1 MYFHSTKLWQK
12 VFHWVISSSI
22 NLLFIKS
29 VYILLRSTYIM
40 NIVISSVIWSEQEWK
55 LQNLVFMYHHF
66 YWNDCSPNECIDF
79 YHIQSDETIECDNVS
94 SNVKSIKWWKKSS
107 QAQKK
112 SKYYQNAD
120 WNHCHVSYMSHW
132 KGIITYLPKYTFNQS
147 LFRKNRF
154 EIYFFSGKTLQN
166 LRYL

>member
-1 MYFHSTKLWQK
+1 
-12 VFHWVISSSI
+12 
-22 NLLFIKS
+22 
-29 VYILLRSTYIM
+29 M

-132 KGIITYLPKYTFNQS
+132 KGIITYLPKYTFNQ
-147 LFRKNRF
+147 
-154 EIYFFSGKTLQN
+154 Y
-166 LRYL
+166 YLINCIFLCCVIKLCRIIGSID

>member
-1 MYFHSTKLWQK
+1 
-12 VFHWVISSSI
+12 
-22 NLLFIKS
+22 
-29 VYILLRSTYIM
+29 M
-40 NIVISSVIWSEQEWK
+40 NIVISLVIWSEQEWK

-132 KGIITYLPKYTFNQS
+132 KGIITYQSTLLINTTVLPPNSRF
-147 LFRKNRF
+147 LGPGIFREL
-154 EIYFFSGKTLQN
+154 EIRELEIHGFIRKVLLIHCFF
-166 LRYL
+166 

>member
-1 MYFHSTKLWQK
+1 MNLQKASKFAVLFRISYLYFHTTKLWQK

-22 NLLFIKS
+22 NLLYLWR
-29 VYILLRSTYIM
+29 VCTYLLLRSTYIM

-132 KGIITYLPKYTFNQS
+132 KGIITYLLKYTFNQ
-147 LFRKNRF
+147 
-154 EIYFFSGKTLQN
+154 Y
-166 LRYL
+166 

>member
-1 MYFHSTKLWQK
+1 
-12 VFHWVISSSI
+12 
-22 NLLFIKS
+22 
-29 VYILLRSTYIM
+29 M
-40 NIVISSVIWSEQEWK
+40 NIIISSVIWSEQEWK

-79 YHIQSDETIECDNVS
+79 YHIQSNETIECDNVS
-94 SNVKSIKWWKKSS
+94 NSESAKWWKKSS

-132 KGIITYLPKYTFNQS
+132 KGIITYLFTIHYFGS
-147 LFRKNRF
+147 EFRGGGIFLENFRTVPNFWVLLHFYALISK
-154 EIYFFSGKTLQN
+154 FFQISVVLRGTRLQQKSSGGSVPPLP
-166 LRYL
+166 LI